1 MAKPDIAILTTQLLK
16 GDRRAAAKLITIV
29 ENDPMDAKKV
39 ISRIYKNTGKARIVG
54 ITGPPGS
61 GKSTLVNQ
69 LAFFLRQKGR
79 TVGIIAV
86 DVSSPFSGGAFL
98 GDRIRMKDLTTDKG
112 IFIRSMATRG
122 CKGGIARATCD
133 TIKILDA
140 LGYDIILVET
150 VGAGEEDV
158 DIMNASHTSIVIT
171 VPGLGDDIQAN
182 KAGMMEIADI
192 FVVNKADRE
201 GADMV
206 ACVLESMLCLTYKHG
221 WKPPIV
227 KTIATGSVGINEL
240 SDRID
245 EHFNYLKQN
254 DLIRER
260 HKRRAEMEIVNIARD
275 LITRDVEEIKKSEA
289 YNKLIDEI
297 IEKKTDPHSAVDEIM
312 MLVKNRYDKK

>member
-1 MAKPDIAILTTQLLK
+1 MTEPDITALTAQLLK
-16 GDRRAAAKLITIV
+16 GDKRAAAKLITIV

-39 ISRIYKNTGKARIVG
+39 ISRIYKSIGTAQIVG

-69 LAFFLRQKGR
+69 LASYMRQKGR
-79 TVGIIAV
+79 TVGIIAM

-98 GDRIRMKDLTTDKG
+98 GDRIRMMDLTTDSG

-133 TIKILDA
+133 AIKILDA
-140 LGYDIILVET
+140 CGKNIILVET
-150 VGAGEEDV
+150 VGAGEDDV

-201 GADMV
+201 GADMAV
-206 ACVLESMLCLTYKHG
+206 HVLESMLRLTDQNG

-240 SDRID
+240 TDRID

-275 LITRDVEEIKKSEA
+275 IITRDVEEIKKSEA
-289 YNKLIDEI
+289 YNKLIEEI
-297 IEKKTDPHSAVDEIM
+297 IEKKTDPHSAVEEIM
-312 MLVKNRYDKK
+312 MMIKTGYIKK